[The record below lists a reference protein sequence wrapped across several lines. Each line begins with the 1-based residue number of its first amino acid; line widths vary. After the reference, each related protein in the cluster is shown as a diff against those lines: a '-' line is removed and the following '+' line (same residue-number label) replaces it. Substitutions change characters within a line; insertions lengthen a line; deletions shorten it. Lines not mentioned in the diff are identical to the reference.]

1 VTIGNFDDTF
11 AKELLFSPFTY
22 QVFMFILCY
31 YILSVLP
38 MNIKN
43 MTIPIC
49 DKENGTFV
57 TSINQY
63 IQTVQP
69 LNYIICA
76 LP

>member
-11 AKELLFSPFTY
+11 AKGLLSSPFIY

-38 MNIKN
+38 VNIKN
-43 MTIPIC
+43 MTIPIF

-63 IQTVQP
+63 LQKVQP